1 MTPDEVVA
9 AMDAIQKTSAL
20 FDRLNLL
27 DGRTVGGTFEDIM
40 AGTCELV
47 ITKADILGTIGDIP

>member
-20 FDRLNLL
+20 FDWLEMFDSHQCEASYEML
-27 DGRTVGGTFEDIM
+27 M
-40 AGTCELV
+40 ASTCELT
-47 ITKADILGTIGDIP
+47 ISKADYNDLLGMG